1 MSKGKH
7 IIIDIGHARGT
18 GARGNGMEE
27 HARCEQIA
35 GHLANRLRADG
46 YAVTVLD
53 YPDSTNSADLVAT
66 VKAANGISRAAFGI
80 SLHMDAASKVV
91 GYVESIDEDG
101 EPCKQPIIGE
111 DPAPHGAHVCYV
123 SNTGKRMAEAIAK
136 WLCTLLPGRASKTV
150 KRGDLYILKQT
161 RAPWVLVECG
171 FITNPEDAATEPYQ
185 IAECIAA
192 GVRHYFEEVAA

>member
-18 GARGNGMEE
+18 GARGCGMEE
-27 HARCEQIA
+27 HARCEIIA
-35 GHLANRLRADG
+35 NFLAARLRNDG

-53 YPDSTNSADLVAT
+53 YPDSTNREDLVAT

-80 SLHMDAASKVV
+80 SLHMDAA
-91 GYVESIDEDG
+91 EE
-101 EPCKQPIIGE
+101 EE
-111 DPAPHGAHVCYV
+111 AHGAHVCYV
-123 SNTGKRMAEAIAK
+123 SNTGKRMAESIAK

-150 KRGDLYILKQT
+150 KRGDLYILKHT

-171 FITNPEDAATEPYQ
+171 FITNPEDAATAPQ
-185 IAECIAA
+185 VVAECIAA
-192 GVRHYFEEVAA
+192 GVRHYFEEVGA

>member
-27 HARCEQIA
+27 HARCEIIA
-35 GHLANRLRADG
+35 TFLAARLRNDG

-80 SLHMDAASKVV
+80 SLHMDAASRPV
-91 GYVESIDEDG
+91 DETDEEG
-101 EPCKQPIIGE
+101 ERMVWNEPNPE
-111 DPAPHGAHVCYV
+111 PHGAHICYV

-150 KRGDLYILKQT
+150 KRGDLYILKHT

>member
-18 GARGNGMEE
+18 GARGCGMEE
-27 HARCEQIA
+27 HARCEIIA
-35 GHLANRLRADG
+35 TFLAARLRNDG

-53 YPDSTNSADLVAT
+53 YPDSSNGEDLVAT

-80 SLHMDAASKVV
+80 SLHMDAASRP
-91 GYVESIDEDG
+91 VEETDEDG
-101 EPCKQPIIGE
+101 ELLVWNEPNPE
-111 DPAPHGAHVCYV
+111 PHGAHVCYV
-123 SNTGKRMAEAIAK
+123 SNTGKRMAESIAR

>member
-27 HARCEQIA
+27 HARCEIIA
-35 GHLANRLRADG
+35 TFLAARLRNDG

-80 SLHMDAASKVV
+80 SLHMDAARKVV
-91 GYVESIDEDG
+91 GYESTIPPADTG
-101 EPCKQPIIGE
+101 MRPIYE
-111 DPAPHGAHVCYV
+111 TDPAPHGAHVCYV
-123 SNTGKRMAEAIAK
+123 SNTGKRMAESIAR

-150 KRGDLYILKQT
+150 KRGDLYILKHT

>member
-27 HARCEQIA
+27 HARCEIIA

-80 SLHMDAASKVV
+80 SLHMDAASTT
-91 GYVESIDEDG
+91 VEEVDEEG
-101 EPCKQPIIGE
+101 EIFVRHEVNPE
-111 DPAPHGAHVCYV
+111 PHGAHVCYV
-123 SNTGKRMAEAIAK
+123 SNTGKRMAKAIARF
-136 WLCTLLPGRASKTV
+136 LCTLLPGRASKTE
-150 KRGDLYILKQT
+150 KRGDLYILKNT

-171 FITNPEDAATEPYQ
+171 FITNPEDAATEPEQ
-185 IAECIAA
+185 VAECIAA
-192 GVRHYFEEVAA
+192 GVRFHFDNPTA

>member
-80 SLHMDAASKVV
+80 SLHMDAASRP
-91 GYVESIDEDG
+91 VEEVDEESERMVWN
-101 EPCKQPIIGE
+101 EPNPE
-111 DPAPHGAHVCYV
+111 PHGAHICYV
-123 SNTGKRMAEAIAK
+123 SNTGKRMAESIAR
-136 WLCTLLPGRASKTV
+136 WLCALLPGRASKTV

-171 FITNPEDAATEPYQ
+171 FITNPEDAATEPEQ
-185 IAECIAA
+185 VAECIAA
-192 GVRHYFEEVAA
+192 GVRHYFEEVGA

>member
-1 MSKGKH
+1 
-7 IIIDIGHARGT
+7 
-18 GARGNGMEE
+18 MEE
-27 HARCEQIA
+27 HARCEIIA
-35 GHLANRLRADG
+35 TFLAARLRNDG

-80 SLHMDAASKVV
+80 SLHMDAASRP
-91 GYVESIDEDG
+91 E
-101 EPCKQPIIGE
+101 
-111 DPAPHGAHVCYV
+111 PHGAHICYV
-123 SNTGKRMAEAIAK
+123 SNTGKRMAESIAR

-171 FITNPEDAATEPYQ
+171 FITNPEDAETEPRQ

-192 GVRHYFEEVAA
+192 GVRHYFEEVGA

>member
-27 HARCEQIA
+27 HARCEIIA
-35 GHLANRLRADG
+35 GHLADKLRASG

-53 YPDSTNSADLVAT
+53 YPDSTNRADLVAT

-80 SLHMDAASKVV
+80 SLHMDATSTT
-91 GYVESIDEDG
+91 VEEVDEEG
-101 EPCKQPIIGE
+101 EIFVRHEVNP
-111 DPAPHGAHVCYV
+111 DPHGAHVCYV

-171 FITNPEDAATEPYQ
+171 FITNPEDAATEPEQ
-185 IAECIAA
+185 VAECIAA
-192 GVRHYFEEVAA
+192 GVRFYFDNPTA